1 MKLSIH
7 DRLNRIE
14 ERIRNDPFF
23 SNRSLSSGN
32 GGYIF
37 DYDPEDELI
46 VREFIKNF
54 ASRRDL
60 GFDIQVIDLFD
71 DIFIPYLEEEDYLE
85 AVFDLEREF
94 EQEGFNHMRYAMSQL
109 FDQGGKDDLFV
120 NYIREHAIEGNVI
133 FITGVGKCHPFI
145 RSHMVINNFNSKMS
159 GVKTVLFYPG
169 TYNSEELKLFGTIR
183 SENYYRSMILVER
196 TE

>member
-14 ERIRNDPFF
+14 EMIRNDPFF

-54 ASRRDL
+54 ASRRDYHTPL
-60 GFDIQVIDLFD
+60 SKRDLRIEHRRYLHLELFPSID
-71 DIFIPYLEEEDYLE
+71 
-85 AVFDLEREF
+85 
-94 EQEGFNHMRYAMSQL
+94 QE
-109 FDQGGKDDLFV
+109 
-120 NYIREHAIEGNVI
+120 
-133 FITGVGKCHPFI
+133 
-145 RSHMVINNFNSKMS
+145 
-159 GVKTVLFYPG
+159 
-169 TYNSEELKLFGTIR
+169 
-183 SENYYRSMILVER
+183 
-196 TE
+196 